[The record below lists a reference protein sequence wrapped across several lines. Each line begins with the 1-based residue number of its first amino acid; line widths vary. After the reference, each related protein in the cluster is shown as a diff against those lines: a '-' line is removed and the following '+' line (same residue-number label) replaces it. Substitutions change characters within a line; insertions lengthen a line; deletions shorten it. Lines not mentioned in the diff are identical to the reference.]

1 LRTDGGLR
9 GAVFLFFSCVAEYLL
24 LYRLI
29 KTTGIKLSFQIS
41 KRYFFS
47 KANPTVVNLITGI
60 SLLGYSM
67 GAMALVVLMSAL
79 NGFETSIFSAY
90 KKTDPDLLV
99 LPQKGVV
106 VELLQRTAKSG
117 SDKDLIFQL
126 GAVKG
131 VDVVSKVLVGKAVL
145 KYGDQQTVC
154 QVWGVDEAYRKR
166 ILLDSL
172 ASAGVPKFVDDR
184 AAANPNLIS
193 DMAVLSEGLVYK
205 LGVGK
210 IDQPITLMVINKDAG
225 IHDLDAFGMEEFIPS
240 AIVSLPEDQNTQT
253 VMIGLSQAQRIFGAS
268 EQAVTQL
275 EIRLDEGVRND
286 PGEVESVKAEVDAV
300 LKRAGQGEF
309 VVKNQQ
315 EQHPL
320 MYRMFNTEKWI
331 SFAILSFVLLL
342 ISFNLVGALTLL
354 VMDKRRDFVLFRN
367 MGMERYQVSWVV
379 FWEGVWVSVWGTV
392 FGLALGV
399 GLVLLQTHTHIV
411 STQGTFSIPYPVELR
426 LGDLSLILLLNS
438 FLGILSAVFPAW
450 RAGKMSAEKAMGER

>member
-1 LRTDGGLR
+1 M
-9 GAVFLFFSCVAEYLL
+9 
-24 LYRLI
+24 
-29 KTTGIKLSFQIS
+29 
-41 KRYFFS
+41 
-47 KANPTVVNLITGI
+47 VNLITGI

-90 KKTDPDLLV
+90 KKTDPDLLIT
-99 LPQKGVV
+99 PKKGVV
-106 VELLQRTAKSG
+106 VELADG
-117 SDKDLIFQL
+117 
-126 GAVKG
+126 GAETGGGIVNGLKKLKG
-131 VDVVSKVLVGKAVL
+131 VAVVSRVLVGKAVL

-154 QVWGVDEAYRKR
+154 QVWGVDEAFKKR
-166 ILLDSL
+166 ITLDSL
-172 ASAGVPKFVDDR
+172 SSAGVPRFVDER
-184 AAANPNLIS
+184 IAANPNLIS

-210 IDQPITLMVINKDAG
+210 IEQPITLMVINKDAG

-253 VMIGLSQAQRIFGAS
+253 VMIGLKQAQRIFGAS
-268 EQAVTQL
+268 EQGVTQL
-275 EIRLDEGVRND
+275 ELRLDESIRGNAGKVADVKR
-286 PGEVESVKAEVDAV
+286 EVERWISGRANVDW
-300 LKRAGQGEF
+300 

-320 MYRMFNTEKWI
+320 MYKMFNTEKWI

-354 VMDKRRDFVLFRN
+354 VIDKRKDFVLFRN
-367 MGMERYQVSWVV
+367 LGMEQRAISWVV

-392 FGLALGV
+392 VGLLLGV
-399 GLVLLQTHTHIV
+399 GLVVLQINTHWV

-426 LGDLSLILLLNS
+426 MSDLFLILLLNS
-438 FLGILSAVFPAW
+438 VLGVLSAVFPAY
-450 RAGKMSAEKAMGER
+450 RAGKMSGERLVGTN

>member
-1 LRTDGGLR
+1 M
-9 GAVFLFFSCVAEYLL
+9 
-24 LYRLI
+24 
-29 KTTGIKLSFQIS
+29 
-41 KRYFFS
+41 
-47 KANPTVVNLITGI
+47 VNLITGI

-90 KKTDPDLLV
+90 KKTDPDLLIT
-99 LPQKGVV
+99 PKKGVV
-106 VELLQRTAKSG
+106 VELADG
-117 SDKDLIFQL
+117 
-126 GAVKG
+126 GAEASEGIVNGLKKLKG
-131 VDVVSKVLVGKAVL
+131 VAVVSRVLVGKAVL

-154 QVWGVDEAYRKR
+154 QVWGVDEAFKKR
-166 ILLDSL
+166 ITLDSL
-172 ASAGVPKFVDDR
+172 SSAGVPRFVDER
-184 AAANPNLIS
+184 IAANPNLIS

-210 IDQPITLMVINKDAG
+210 IEQPITLMVINKDAG

-253 VMIGLSQAQRIFGAS
+253 VMIGLKQAQRIFGAS
-268 EQAVTQL
+268 EQGVTQL
-275 EIRLDEGVRND
+275 ELRLDESIRGNAGKVADVKR
-286 PGEVESVKAEVDAV
+286 EVERWISGRANVDW
-300 LKRAGQGEF
+300 

-320 MYRMFNTEKWI
+320 MYKMFNTEKWI

-354 VMDKRRDFVLFRN
+354 VIDKRKDFVLFRN
-367 MGMERYQVSWVV
+367 LGMEQRAISWVV

-392 FGLALGV
+392 VGLLLGV
-399 GLVLLQTHTHIV
+399 GLVVLQINTHWV

-426 LGDLSLILLLNS
+426 MSDLFLILLLNS
-438 FLGILSAVFPAW
+438 VLGVLSAVFPAY
-450 RAGKMSAEKAMGER
+450 RAGKMSGERLVGTN

>member
-1 LRTDGGLR
+1 M
-9 GAVFLFFSCVAEYLL
+9 
-24 LYRLI
+24 
-29 KTTGIKLSFQIS
+29 
-41 KRYFFS
+41 
-47 KANPTVVNLITGI
+47 VNLITGI

-90 KKTDPDLLV
+90 KKTDPDLLIT
-99 LPQKGVV
+99 PKKGVV
-106 VELLQRTAKSG
+106 VELADG
-117 SDKDLIFQL
+117 
-126 GAVKG
+126 GAETGGGIVNGLKKMKG
-131 VDVVSKVLVGKAVL
+131 VAVVSRVLVGKAVL

-154 QVWGVDEAYRKR
+154 QVWGVDEAFKKR
-166 ILLDSL
+166 ITLDSL
-172 ASAGVPKFVDDR
+172 SSAGVPRFVDER
-184 AAANPNLIS
+184 IAANPNLIS

-210 IDQPITLMVINKDAG
+210 IEQPITLMVINKDAG

-253 VMIGLSQAQRIFGAS
+253 VMIGLKQAQRIFGAS
-268 EQAVTQL
+268 EQGVTQL
-275 EIRLDEGVRND
+275 ELRLDESIRGNAGKVADVKR
-286 PGEVESVKAEVDAV
+286 EVERWMSGRAKVDW
-300 LKRAGQGEF
+300 

-320 MYRMFNTEKWI
+320 MYKMFNTEKWI

-354 VMDKRRDFVLFRN
+354 VIDKRKDFVLFRN
-367 MGMERYQVSWVV
+367 LGMEQRAISWVV

-392 FGLALGV
+392 VGLLLGV
-399 GLVLLQTHTHIV
+399 GLVVLQINTHWV

-426 LGDLSLILLLNS
+426 MSDLFLILLLNS
-438 FLGILSAVFPAW
+438 VLGVLSAVFPAY
-450 RAGKMSAEKAMGER
+450 RAGKMSGERLVGTN

>member
-1 LRTDGGLR
+1 M
-9 GAVFLFFSCVAEYLL
+9 
-24 LYRLI
+24 
-29 KTTGIKLSFQIS
+29 
-41 KRYFFS
+41 
-47 KANPTVVNLITGI
+47 VNLITGI

-90 KKTDPDLLV
+90 KKTDPDLLIT
-99 LPQKGVV
+99 PKKGVV
-106 VELLQRTAKSG
+106 VELADG
-117 SDKDLIFQL
+117 
-126 GAVKG
+126 GAETGGGIVNGLKKLKG
-131 VDVVSKVLVGKAVL
+131 VAVVSRVLVGKAVL

-154 QVWGVDEAYRKR
+154 QVWGVDEAFKKR
-166 ILLDSL
+166 ITLDSL
-172 ASAGVPKFVDDR
+172 SSAGVPRFVDER
-184 AAANPNLIS
+184 IAANPNLIS

-210 IDQPITLMVINKDAG
+210 IEQPITLMVINKDAG

-253 VMIGLSQAQRIFGAS
+253 VMIGLKQAQRIFGAS
-268 EQAVTQL
+268 EQGVTQL
-275 EIRLDEGVRND
+275 ELRLDESIRGNAGKVDDVKR
-286 PGEVESVKAEVDAV
+286 EVERWISGRANVDW
-300 LKRAGQGEF
+300 

-320 MYRMFNTEKWI
+320 MYKMFNTEKWI

-354 VMDKRRDFVLFRN
+354 VIDKRKDFVLFRN
-367 MGMERYQVSWVV
+367 LGMEQRAISWVV

-392 FGLALGV
+392 VGLLLGV
-399 GLVLLQTHTHIV
+399 GLVVLQINTHWV

-426 LGDLSLILLLNS
+426 MSDLFLILLLNS
-438 FLGILSAVFPAW
+438 VLGVLSAVFPAY
-450 RAGKMSAEKAMGER
+450 RAGKMSGERLVGTN

>member
-1 LRTDGGLR
+1 M
-9 GAVFLFFSCVAEYLL
+9 
-24 LYRLI
+24 
-29 KTTGIKLSFQIS
+29 
-41 KRYFFS
+41 
-47 KANPTVVNLITGI
+47 VNLITGI

-90 KKTDPDLLV
+90 KKTDPDLLIT
-99 LPQKGVV
+99 PKKGVV
-106 VELLQRTAKSG
+106 VELADGGAESG
-117 SDKDLIFQL
+117 GEIVNGLKKL
-126 GAVKG
+126 KG
-131 VDVVSKVLVGKAVL
+131 VAVVSRVLVGKAVL

-154 QVWGVDEAYRKR
+154 QVWGVDEAFKKR
-166 ILLDSL
+166 ITLDSL
-172 ASAGVPKFVDDR
+172 SSAGIPRFVDER
-184 AAANPNLIS
+184 IAANPNLIS

-210 IDQPITLMVINKDAG
+210 IEQPITLMVINKDAG

-253 VMIGLSQAQRIFGAS
+253 VMIGLKQAQRIFGAS
-268 EQAVTQL
+268 EQGVTQL
-275 EIRLDEGVRND
+275 ELRLDESIRGNAGKVADVKR
-286 PGEVESVKAEVDAV
+286 EVERWMSGRANVDW
-300 LKRAGQGEF
+300 

-320 MYRMFNTEKWI
+320 MYKMFNTEKWI

-354 VMDKRRDFVLFRN
+354 VIDKRKDFVLFRN
-367 MGMERYQVSWVV
+367 LGMEQRAISWVV

-392 FGLALGV
+392 VGLLLGV
-399 GLVLLQTHTHIV
+399 GLVVLQINTHWV

-426 LGDLSLILLLNS
+426 MSDLFLILLLNS
-438 FLGILSAVFPAW
+438 VLGVLSAVFPAY
-450 RAGKMSAEKAMGER
+450 RAGKMSGERLVGTN

>member
-1 LRTDGGLR
+1 M
-9 GAVFLFFSCVAEYLL
+9 
-24 LYRLI
+24 
-29 KTTGIKLSFQIS
+29 
-41 KRYFFS
+41 
-47 KANPTVVNLITGI
+47 VNLITGI

-90 KKTDPDLLV
+90 KKTDPDLLIT
-99 LPQKGVV
+99 PKKGVV
-106 VELLQRTAKSG
+106 VELADG
-117 SDKDLIFQL
+117 
-126 GAVKG
+126 GAVAGEGIVNGLKKLKG
-131 VDVVSKVLVGKAVL
+131 VAVVSRVLVGKAVL

-154 QVWGVDEAYRKR
+154 QVWGVDEAFKKR
-166 ILLDSL
+166 ITLDSL
-172 ASAGVPKFVDDR
+172 SSAGVPRFVDER
-184 AAANPNLIS
+184 IAANPNLIS

-210 IDQPITLMVINKDAG
+210 IEQPITLMVINKDAG

-253 VMIGLSQAQRIFGAS
+253 VMIGLKQAQRIFGAS
-268 EQAVTQL
+268 EQGVTQL
-275 EIRLDEGVRND
+275 ELRLDESIRGNAGKVADVKR
-286 PGEVESVKAEVDAV
+286 EVERWMSGRAKVDW
-300 LKRAGQGEF
+300 

-320 MYRMFNTEKWI
+320 MYKMFNTEKWI

-354 VMDKRRDFVLFRN
+354 VIDKRKDFVLFRN
-367 MGMERYQVSWVV
+367 LGMEQRAISWVV

-392 FGLALGV
+392 VGLLLGV
-399 GLVLLQTHTHIV
+399 GLVVLQINTHWV

-426 LGDLSLILLLNS
+426 MSDLFLILLLNS
-438 FLGILSAVFPAW
+438 VLGVLSAVFPAY
-450 RAGKMSAEKAMGER
+450 RAGKMSGERLVGTN

>member
-1 LRTDGGLR
+1 M
-9 GAVFLFFSCVAEYLL
+9 
-24 LYRLI
+24 
-29 KTTGIKLSFQIS
+29 
-41 KRYFFS
+41 
-47 KANPTVVNLITGI
+47 VNLITGI

-90 KKTDPDLLV
+90 KKTDPDLLIT
-99 LPQKGVV
+99 PKKGVV
-106 VELLQRTAKSG
+106 VELADG
-117 SDKDLIFQL
+117 
-126 GAVKG
+126 GAEAGGGIVNGLKKMKG
-131 VDVVSKVLVGKAVL
+131 VAVVSRVLVGKAVL

-154 QVWGVDEAYRKR
+154 QVWGVDEAFKKR
-166 ILLDSL
+166 ITLDSL
-172 ASAGVPKFVDDR
+172 SSAGVPRFVDER
-184 AAANPNLIS
+184 IAANPNLIS

-210 IDQPITLMVINKDAG
+210 IEQPITLMVINKDAG

-253 VMIGLSQAQRIFGAS
+253 VMIGLKQAQRIFGAS
-268 EQAVTQL
+268 EQGVTQL
-275 EIRLDEGVRND
+275 ELRLDESIRGNAGKVADVKR
-286 PGEVESVKAEVDAV
+286 EVERWMSGRAKVDW
-300 LKRAGQGEF
+300 

-320 MYRMFNTEKWI
+320 MYKMFNTEKWI

-354 VMDKRRDFVLFRN
+354 VIDKRKDFVLFRN
-367 MGMERYQVSWVV
+367 LGMEQRAISWVV

-392 FGLALGV
+392 VGLLLGV
-399 GLVLLQTHTHIV
+399 GLVVLQINTHWV

-426 LGDLSLILLLNS
+426 MSDLFLILLLNS
-438 FLGILSAVFPAW
+438 VLGVLSAVFPAY
-450 RAGKMSAEKAMGER
+450 RAGKMSGERLVGTN